1 MMNERESHSLCSFLF
16 SCLENLRPALCLL
29 KYLNNI
35 KESVTLLQYLHIH
48 LIYRIMKNLISIVI
62 LTISLCACTQHRS
75 PAVEWISTTADS
87 LFVSHPGI
95 FMSEFVDSADV
106 EILLDNPMQEIDRF
120 GACFNELGWTSL
132 SELNSEDRENII
144 KDLFSKDGMNFS
156 VGRMPLG
163 ANDFSRD
170 WYSYNET
177 DKDFEMENFSIAND
191 EETLIPFI
199 KAALAVRPDLRLWAS
214 PWCPPTWMKYNK
226 HYACMYQDPE
236 TVQENMKQLGI
247 SNSITTVNHLTPDQQ
262 GAEGADMFIQK
273 PEYLKAYALYFKKFI
288 EAYRSKGIR
297 IEMVAP
303 QNEFNS
309 CQVFPSCIWT
319 AESLSR
325 FVGTYLGPEMQKLGV
340 KILFGT
346 MERKND
352 LMIDTVMKSEAGKY
366 VSAIGFQWAG
376 KGAIKAVHEKYPEL
390 KLVQTES
397 ECGDGKNSWDYC
409 FYTWNLMK
417 HYLSNGTSVYMY
429 WNISLEED
437 GLSHWFW
444 RQNSLVS
451 VDKDTKTYRYT
462 PEYYLMKQ
470 LSHFVQPG
478 ARRIETSGR
487 YDNLLAF
494 RNPDNSIVVIAA
506 NEENFEQPL
515 KVRIGKFILPVN
527 LESRSINTFV
537 IPKK

>member
-1 MMNERESHSLCSFLF
+1 
-16 SCLENLRPALCLL
+16 
-29 KYLNNI
+29 
-35 KESVTLLQYLHIH
+35 
-48 LIYRIMKNLISIVI
+48 MKNLISIVI

-87 LFVSHPGI
+87 LFVSHPDI
-95 FMSEFVDSADV
+95 FMSESADSADV
-106 EILLDNPMQEIDRF
+106 EVFVNNPMQEIDGF

-132 SELNSEDRENII
+132 SELNSKDRENII
-144 KDLFSKDGMNFS
+144 KDLFSKEGMNFS

-177 DKDFEMENFSIAND
+177 DKDFEMKNFSIAND

-199 KAALAVRPDLRLWAS
+199 KAALAVRPDLKLWAS

-236 TVQENMKQLGI
+236 TVQKNMRQLGVDD
-247 SNSITTVNHLTPDQQ
+247 NITTVNHLTPDQQ

-288 EAYRSKGIR
+288 EAYRSEGIH
-297 IEMVAP
+297 IDMVAP

-325 FVGTYLGPEMQKLGV
+325 FVGAYLGPEMQRLGV

-366 VSAIGFQWAG
+366 ISAIGFQWAG
-376 KGAIKAVHEKYPEL
+376 KGAVKAVHEKYPEL

-397 ECGDGKNSWDYC
+397 ECGDGQNSWDYC

-444 RQNSLVS
+444 RQNSLIS

-470 LSHFVQPG
+470 FSHFIHSG
-478 ARRIETSGR
+478 ARRIETSGK

-494 RNPDNSIVVIAA
+494 RNPDNSIVVIAV
-506 NEENFEQPL
+506 NEKSFEQPL

-527 LESRSINTFV
+527 LASRSINTFV
-537 IPKK
+537 IPKR